1 MGFDERDSWARLRFA
16 IIGPLLA
23 APPERGELHDALRAL
38 AQRRWRHPGTG
49 EDVSFGV
56 STLERWYY
64 AAKRAARDPVGALR
78 AKARTDAGRHRR
90 LSQRLREA
98 LLTQYREHRGWSVQL
113 HYDNLG
119 TRVAEDATLG
129 PLPSYATVRRYY
141 LAQGL
146 RKVKAPRRKTPGM
159 ERAER
164 HLEAREVRSYEL
176 AHVHALWH
184 ADGHIGSRR
193 ALDEAGRWQPVVLI
207 GVLDDASRLACHVQ
221 WYYAEQAR
229 TFVHALSQALQK
241 HGLPRALMTDN
252 GSAETAAEVTEGL
265 ARLGIV
271 HQTTLPYSAY
281 QNAKQESFWGR
292 VEGRLMAMLEGVEPL
307 SLHALNDA
315 TLAWCEREYNRAEHG
330 ELGCAPLTR
339 ALAGPDVSR
348 ECPDARS
355 LRHAFRTD
363 ITRKQR
369 RSDGT
374 CTVAGVR
381 FEVPARYRHLHTLR
395 LRHARWD
402 VSSVDLIDPN
412 TGDAVAALYPLNKQ
426 RNAEFARRAL
436 TPIAGADR
444 EDEHPHERTT
454 TPEMAPLLKRL
465 MAEYAATG
473 LPPAYIPF
481 DDTDSEDNDS

>member
-23 APPERGELHDALRAL
+23 APPERGELYGALRAL
-38 AQRRWRHPGTG
+38 AARRWRHPGSG
-49 EDVSFGV
+49 EDVCFGV

-64 AAKRAARDPVGALR
+64 AAKREARDPVGALR

-90 LSQRLREA
+90 LSLRLREA
-98 LLTQYREHRGWSVQL
+98 LLAQYREHRGWSVQL
-113 HYDNLG
+113 HYDNLAVQ
-119 TRVAEDATLG
+119 VAEDPTLG
-129 PLPSYATVRRYY
+129 PLPSYATLRRYY
-141 LAQGL
+141 HAQGL
-146 RKVKAPRRKTPGM
+146 RKMKAPRRRTPGM
-159 ERAER
+159 EHAER

-176 AHVHALWH
+176 SHVHALWH
-184 ADGHIGSRR
+184 ADGHVGSRR
-193 ALDEAGRWQPVVLI
+193 VLDEAGRWRPAVLI
-207 GVLDDASRLACHVQ
+207 GVLDDASRVACHVQ

-229 TFVHALSQALQK
+229 TFIHALSQALQK

-307 SLHALNDA
+307 TLHALNDA
-315 TLAWCEREYNRAEHG
+315 TLAWVEREYHRAEHS

-339 ALAGPDVSR
+339 AMAGPDVSR
-348 ECPDARS
+348 ACPDATT
-355 LRHAFRTD
+355 LRHAFRAD

-381 FEVPARYRHLHTLR
+381 FEVPARFRHLHSLR

-402 VSSVDLIDPN
+402 TTRIDLVDPH
-412 TGDAVAALYPLNKQ
+412 TGEAIAALYPLDKQ
-426 RNAEFARRAL
+426 RNAEFARRTL
-436 TPIAGADR
+436 TPIAGA
-444 EDEHPHERTT
+444 ERDPGQPGARHTAS
-454 TPEMAPLLKRL
+454 EMAPLLKRL
-465 MAEYAATG
+465 IAEYAATG
-473 LPPAYIPF
+473 LPPAYLPF
-481 DDTDSEDNDS
+481 DDTEPEDTAP

>member
-1 MGFDERDSWARLRFA
+1 MSFDERDSWARLRFA

-23 APPERGELHDALRAL
+23 APPERGELQDALRAL
-38 AQRRWRHPGTG
+38 AARRWRHPSSGQ
-49 EDVSFGV
+49 DVCFGV
-56 STLERWYY
+56 STLQRWYY
-64 AAKRAARDPVGALR
+64 AAKHEARDPVGALR

-98 LLTQYREHRGWSVQL
+98 LRAQYREHRGWSVKL

-119 TRVAEDATLG
+119 ARVAGDGALG

-141 LAQGL
+141 LAQGF
-146 RKVKAPRRKTPGM
+146 RKIKAPRRKTPGM
-159 ERAER
+159 ARAER

-193 ALDEAGRWQPVVLI
+193 VLDEAGRWQPAILI
-207 GVLDDASRLACHVQ
+207 GVLDDASRLVCHMQ
-221 WYYAEQAR
+221 WYHAEQAR

-252 GSAETAAEVTEGL
+252 GSAENAAEVTEGL

-271 HQTTLPYSAY
+271 HQCTLPYSAY

-292 VEGRLMAMLEGVEPL
+292 VEGRLMAMLEGVEAL
-307 SLHALNDA
+307 TLHALNDA

-330 ELGCAPLTR
+330 ELACAPLTR
-339 ALAGPDVSR
+339 AMAGPDVSR
-348 ECPDARS
+348 QCPDAS
-355 LRHAFRTD
+355 TLRHAFRTD

-402 VSSVDLIDPN
+402 ATSVDLIDPQ
-412 TGDAVAALYPLNKQ
+412 TGDAVAALYPLDKQ

-436 TPIAGADR
+436 TPIAGADS
-444 EDEHPHERTT
+444 DGAHHSERNTT
-454 TPEMAPLLKRL
+454 SEMAPLLKRM

-481 DDTDSEDNDS
+481 DDTDNEDNDS